1 MTENTRD
8 DNIQHGIDD
17 DPNNDAEKGAAL
29 GGVGGAVVGGVAGA
43 MTGPVGAVVGAVAG
57 AAAGAA
63 GSGAAVA
70 AVDRMDNDNTMTGIG
85 DDATRDVN
93 DQASETAARDNMNTG
108 FGNDTPAVRTD
119 DRIPPPRNDG
129 SIV

>member
-8 DNIQHGIDD
+8 DKIQHGIDD

-43 MTGPVGAVVGAVAG
+43 AAGPIGAVIGAVGG

-63 GSGAAVA
+63 ASGAAVA
-70 AVDRMDNDNTMTGIG
+70 GVDQIDNDNNVTGVG
-85 DDATRDVN
+85 DDEHRKDDDTVAGGLRDSDLHADTN
-93 DQASETAARDNMNTG
+93 YGTDRTTG
-108 FGNDTPAVRTD
+108 GR
-119 DRIPPPRNDG
+119 G
-129 SIV
+129 M